1 MQYCFLK
8 YLSVSGNESCLFSK
22 AYMCIFQM
30 NKATVTTVVQFCV
43 TLLTV
48 CNSALLLSTSAKMFF
63 FTPLDW
69 IHTTTSLWKGL
80 HSKSACNIPF
90 FFFFPSLL
98 PHGERETTE
107 NLFMES
113 FNGCSAST
121 DLSIQC
127 YPFRAGS
134 STSLHKR
141 IQMKEDVLKEKRFKS
156 GLLSTVF
163 SKEIPSLMSMPSKH
177 HNQLT
182 TD

>member
-1 MQYCFLK
+1 M
-8 YLSVSGNESCLFSK
+8 
-22 AYMCIFQM
+22 
-30 NKATVTTVVQFCV
+30 
-43 TLLTV
+43 
-48 CNSALLLSTSAKMFF
+48 
-63 FTPLDW
+63 
-69 IHTTTSLWKGL
+69 
-80 HSKSACNIPF
+80 
-90 FFFFPSLL
+90 
-98 PHGERETTE
+98 ERETTE

-134 STSLHKR
+134 FTSLHKR